1 MAVKIYNEANQVV
14 GYEPGIIYTLVRDR
28 TSEPFYVG
36 ETTDQARRLAEH
48 RWGGQNADGDSE
60 LKYQFIAALEAAG
73 ETWSMVPCFE
83 YGSEGPEELEDE
95 LIINLLVR
103 GHTLTN
109 ERRGNA
115 TWLAE
120 RLAIADEMRELD
132 IASYHEYRAYQ
143 QRQAV
148 AIAEGTPSPRA
159 STNEAWNRIQ
169 QELASNRKPTRR
181 LNQKQ
186 TLEDPE
192 RLERIRAETLKLEQ
206 RERERQQPKPT
217 HMIID
222 QAIDYIQGKDEN
234 EISHQP
240 TDSGQDR

>member
-1 MAVKIYNEANQVV
+1 MAVKIYNDQGQVV
-14 GYEPGIIYTLVRDR
+14 GYEPGIIYVLIRNSTG
-28 TSEPFYVG
+28 EPFYVG
-36 ETTDQARRLAEH
+36 ETTDADRRLAEH
-48 RWGGQNADGDSE
+48 RAGGAGATADSE
-60 LKYQFIAALEAAG
+60 LKYQFINALERQG
-73 ETWSMVPCFE
+73 ETWSMVKTFD
-83 YGSEGPEELEDE
+83 YGAEGPAELEDE

-115 TWLAE
+115 NWLAE

-132 IASYHEYRAYQ
+132 ITSYHEYRAYQ